1 MNLDQEFT
9 DSYSAWYTGFQTA
22 LELVVV
28 MGKPLQPD
36 EYELFTESALF
47 WKLSTLVNI
56 GRDQPN
62 GIWHLTGARMAV
74 YMASLTQWDHNQ
86 AKDNQ
91 AMREL
96 FATIERDN
104 PEAVCARVAD
114 DLSEQLGI
122 IVTYLP
128 GPASRLMRHWIK
140 QSSDLA

>member
-1 MNLDQEFT
+1 MNLDQEFA
-9 DSYSAWYTGFQTA
+9 DSYSAWYAGFLQA
-22 LELVVV
+22 LDLVVV

-36 EYELFTESALF
+36 EYELFVESELF
-47 WKLSTLVNI
+47 WRLSTLVNI
-56 GRDQPN
+56 GRDQPH

-74 YMASLTQWDHNQ
+74 YMASLTQWDYTL

-96 FATIERDN
+96 FETIERDN
-104 PEAVCARVAD
+104 PEVVCARVAD

-128 GPASRLMRHWIK
+128 GPASRLMRHWIS